1 MTLTEI
7 SEQGLKNGLGE
18 SVFGA
23 TVCPKC
29 RLIFLDGIEGAS
41 DSKHCDKCW
50 ESGL

>member
-7 SEQGLKNGLGE
+7 SQQGLKNGLGGLA
-18 SVFGA
+18 FGA